1 MSYDTLKRCTQQ
13 DNNLDYFMK
22 KIETLHDLLI
32 GHILIFGDDAGFAE
46 AEMDK
51 NDDAYYRR
59 GFIRALFAMI
69 EGSIFV
75 IKQTTLV
82 AGFSESKLS
91 FAEVALL
98 KEETFELDNKGD
110 IRSQAKF
117 LRIADNLRFT
127 AKSASKV
134 FNCELNLG
142 IGTRDWDD
150 FLELIKIR
158 NRITH
163 PKSSDDFE
171 VSKDEAELARKVFYW
186 FNDFIVASVENIA
199 KKVETLKKQ
208 EREHHSFRSKKSG

>member
-1 MSYDTLKRCTQQ
+1 
-13 DNNLDYFMK
+13 MK